1 MKTKILTLSKVMP
14 KKMPHN
20 SVRERQSRQA
30 HGQDLELRE
39 RCMQAWNNLSAMRE
53 ARERIKNYCYGD
65 QWGDTIKVF
74 ENGCV
79 MEMTEREYMK
89 RKGTVPLSNNIMSSI
104 LISIVGLYSK
114 QGTEPVCFARTHD
127 AQWLSD
133 MMSATMQCNWQNTQ
147 MESLLKN
154 AIEEYLISG
163 VLVARESYEDR
174 EQEYDD
180 AWTDIIDPNYVFFE
194 AGSDPRHLDLSLIG
208 VLHDVSKEDLYK
220 KFARPEYGLTID
232 DLNDIFDIEDADYTG
247 QGLQLNEINAL
258 DNVSFD
264 IPSRKGHYVRVIE
277 AWTTETKYRYQCYD
291 PIARSESDAYF
302 RVDAEDRDMVN
313 QLQARNEKR
322 RQQYVEAGVPE
333 DERAYI
339 QMQLI
344 ADKYWYYTYMAP
356 DGTVLCQGETP
367 YDYKT
372 HPFTVKLYPYI
383 NGEIHPFM
391 GIPIDQ
397 QRYINRL
404 IIMND
409 MAIRSSAKGLMMIP
423 KNVIP
428 DDMTPAQFAEQA
440 TEYDGMI
447 FYEPKKNMPNVRP
460 EVVMSNAV
468 NIGTNELLQI
478 ELNLIRDVTNVSGA
492 LQGKTPS
499 AGTSA
504 SRYAMESQNAT
515 TSLYTILKDMET
527 FTENVANKKCMT
539 IKQYYDDGRM
549 IFNQDFTSQMQ
560 YDRMAARDVK
570 FKISIKNAA
579 ATAAYQTQVNDEL
592 DKLLQMGAINVV
604 QYLQNINAPFS
615 DKLLQNVQ
623 QQQAQLQAMA
633 EQQQAMAMQQGG
645 GQVEGGQVVGADQ
658 GAVGQAQQYLS
669 A

>member
-247 QGLQLNEINAL
+247 QGLQLNEINTL